1 MGKTSG
7 SNRTLDG
14 PGIGSVPR
22 KKGGGNNGRTLDGP
36 AIGKA
41 PGGSD
46 KTRMPTNVHASNKPH
61 PALGK
66 GVSGEGPKQSYANP
80 KVKCYAQGPQGKQSG
95 GF

>member
-14 PGIGSVPR
+14 PGIGTLKR
-22 KKGGGNNGRTLDGP
+22 GKGGSMRTLDGP
-36 AIGKA
+36 GIGKA
-41 PGGSD
+41 ASGSD
-46 KTRMPTNVHASNKPH
+46 KTKVPATSHAGGKPH

-66 GVSGEGPKQSYANP
+66 GVAKEGPKQTYANP